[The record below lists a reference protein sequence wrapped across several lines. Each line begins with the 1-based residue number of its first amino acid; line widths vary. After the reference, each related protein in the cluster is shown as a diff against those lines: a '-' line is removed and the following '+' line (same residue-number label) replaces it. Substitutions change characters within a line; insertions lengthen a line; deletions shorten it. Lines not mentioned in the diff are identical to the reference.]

1 MANIRKSF
9 NFRNGVQVD
18 DDNFVVNANG
28 LVGIGTSIPTEAID
42 AIGNAKIS
50 GFTSTGTLGVAETAN
65 FYDDVNVGSNIFFDP
80 ATGIINATKFVGD
93 ASELTGIAAISTSG
107 WISQGVGLHTI
118 ARSVGIGTINPLYK
132 LQIESDPATG
142 VGIGMTSG
150 NILASG
156 IVTAT
161 SFVGGLTGDVTGN
174 VTGDLTGNVTGNV
187 TGDLTGVA
195 ASSTKLETAR
205 NFEITGDLEAFQVS
219 FDGTGNVSL
228 ASTLS
233 SSFSADTTGI
243 ITASKLV
250 GPTESS
256 TSTITQANITYADV
270 GVGTFDGIRVNTIT
284 DTAINVTGDT
294 TASVSVGKSVG
305 TGNQSAVIKYT
316 PSTGGLDISN
326 YDTGDVAILL
336 HEGTGAGSTGG
347 FRVVHD
353 NNTAFNAN
361 YDGRVAINKA
371 SPDTG
376 YNLDVDGDVKVSGIV
391 STGEYITIRAG
402 QENEVTV
409 PDINGFFPAQLTSNA
424 NINTGVST
432 FNSIAIGGSIISSA
446 TPAAVIGIGTT
457 ASGESTVAIGTDSVQ
472 INANLTLSAGSSITA
487 EDLNLRSE
495 LRLPPTVLGPDN
507 SSVSIGVGTDGIIF
521 STDIEVS
528 SGSSITTDDL
538 HTSNIVSVALTA
550 TDMTTT
556 NLTVEQLLG
565 PSDIN
570 SQVSIGIGTTVVEL
584 AGDLRLPNAN
594 SITAGIVS
602 TDNATI
608 GVATVTTLEVTSGLV
623 IPDGVDGNLGII
635 TTNGLLTIG
644 TGATIVGGNFLVSSA
659 STSEFSGTVNI
670 FDTNFVFGFSTVGG
684 SDQSL
689 NNFEVFRSNN
699 QQADISVS
707 NEVTFVN
714 HNTFIGIGTTENQ
727 YGSGNKITI
736 DGDTTLPGR
745 AAFLGNVA
753 IGTNIFRQDPRGEI
767 LGATAEEGQ
776 TPEFEVPEFEY
787 GQFQAHSNGNMTF
800 INDGAVIFVPSIGL
814 STVGFGTTNG
824 GIIFDNTGDNGDNM
838 ASVSIIGVNTFFPRC
853 LLDVGYASTA
863 ANSYFLPPVVSESEL
878 DIIRLLP
885 NSPNNL
891 GYQQSKE
898 TTPGGV
904 PGGALV
910 FNSTNTRLEVG
921 IGTTTF
927 CGIATLSNN
936 HTGFSAFVPP
946 KMTTTNR
953 NTMTTAGLE
962 AGGVIYN
969 TTTNKLQVYN
979 GSSWETITSS

>member
-65 FYDDVNVGSNIFFDP
+65 FYDDVNVGSNILFDP
-80 ATGIINATKFVGD
+80 ATGVINATKFVGD

-187 TGDLTGVA
+187 TGGLTGVA

-233 SSFSADTTGI
+233 SSFSADTSGI

-270 GVGTFDGIRVNTIT
+270 GVGTFDGIRVNTIS
-284 DTAINVTGDT
+284 DTEINVTGDT

-316 PSTGGLDISN
+316 PSTAGLDISN
-326 YDTGDVAILL
+326 YDYGDVSVLL

-353 NNTAFNAN
+353 NNTVINAN
-361 YDGRVAINKA
+361 YDGRVAINKV

-402 QENEVTV
+402 QANEVTV
-409 PDINGFFPAQLTSNA
+409 PDVNGFFPAQFTTNA

-432 FNSIAIGGSIISSA
+432 FNSIAVGSTILSSA
-446 TPAAVIGIGTT
+446 TPATTIAIGLTEPGGDSVVAISTNSVIANADIEISSGYGVTVDTATLQNLTVSSTVSLPSNFDAILGVTTTNDTVNVGGGLTVTGGRVYVGSGSTVELTGGLNVFDAGFVFGLSTNTVASDPDLRNFEVFKTDPYKSNIGVSSEVLHLTHNGIIGIGTT
-457 ASGESTVAIGTDSVQ
+457 TNPYGATTNIIISG
-472 INANLTLSAGSSITA
+472 N
-487 EDLNLRSE
+487 
-495 LRLPPTVLGPDN
+495 TVLQERTSFLNETAFGTRNFRTDPRGDSTYFGDYNAPDFDYGQFQ
-507 SSVSIGVGTDGIIF
+507 V
-521 STDIEVS
+521 
-528 SGSSITTDDL
+528 
-538 HTSNIVSVALTA
+538 HSN
-550 TDMTTT
+550 
-556 NLTVEQLLG
+556 
-565 PSDIN
+565 
-570 SQVSIGIGTTVVEL
+570 
-584 AGDLRLPNAN
+584 
-594 SITAGIVS
+594 
-602 TDNATI
+602 
-608 GVATVTTLEVTSGLV
+608 
-623 IPDGVDGNLGII
+623 GN
-635 TTNGLLTIG
+635 
-644 TGATIVGGNFLVSSA
+644 
-659 STSEFSGTVNI
+659 
-670 FDTNFVFGFSTVGG
+670 
-684 SDQSL
+684 
-689 NNFEVFRSNN
+689 
-699 QQADISVS
+699 
-707 NEVTFVN
+707 VTFVN
-714 HNTFIGIGTTENQ
+714 DGIV
-727 YGSGNKITI
+727 
-736 DGDTTLPGR
+736 R
-745 AAFLGNVA
+745 
-753 IGTNIFRQDPRGEI
+753 
-767 LGATAEEGQ
+767 
-776 TPEFEVPEFEY
+776 
-787 GQFQAHSNGNMTF
+787 
-800 INDGAVIFVPSIGL
+800 FVPSVGQ
-814 STVGFGTTNG
+814 SSVGFGTTNG
-824 GIIFDNTGDNGDNM
+824 GVVFDNSGDNM
-838 ASVSIIGVNTFFPRC
+838 AAVSVIGINTFFPRC

-863 ANSYFLPPVVSESEL
+863 ANSYFLPPVVTESEL
-878 DIIRLLP
+878 NIIRLLP
-885 NSPNNL
+885 DSPSNL
-891 GYQQSKE
+891 GYQQSIE
-898 TTPGGV
+898 STPDGV
-904 PGGALV
+904 PSGALV
-910 FNSTNTRLEVG
+910 YNSTNTRLEVG

-936 HTGFSAFVPP
+936 HTGYSAFVPP
-946 KMTTTNR
+946 RMTTTNR
-953 NTMTTAGLE
+953 NTMTNAGLE
-962 AGGVIYN
+962 AGAVIYN

-979 GSSWETITSS
+979 GSSWETISSS